1 MTSWNEFR
9 ANEQAKIAIW
19 QIPPGAASSAFGF
32 ASAPAGLTPEQRNN
46 LTAAQ
51 MEGPRLIVP
60 WTNFT
65 IFGDHRGASYSNIVN
80 DVFEGTPLTGG
91 KSAQDGF
98 LFVVY
103 YPSADIIWLR
113 FVHVNDEA
121 TMPVAYTPAL
131 KSRFRFYLNGIPTSA
146 QILAAASRTYDF
158 PPMSFGEEF
167 FLPVPQ
173 SESEYVSK
181 QRELRRAKVMETGVP
196 PTRTWANVHTHPN
209 LRDTIYYKS
218 RTSRLSEGFRGE
230 GNPTWSDS
238 IDPSVPWPAG
248 AQGPALWAGIQA
260 PRARSSREVAQDV
273 ASAGGGRAST
283 TTGGTSPYLY
293 AKPVS
298 VKKVVM
304 PVTFQPAAGGP
315 ETREEM
321 EVYTLNTTAGDYAL
335 LVTSTNAREILR
347 FYTAGPT
354 LVTPTAPADRPRFN
368 VPTYQPFSRD
378 DVEEIELA
386 DLSPPPPVLEEDPND
401 FLPPGGYEEEEEEET
416 SGLTGSLPLILGAGA
431 AAAYFLLNR

>member
-19 QIPPGAASSAFGF
+19 QIPPAYNPPGISAAQA
-32 ASAPAGLTPEQRNN
+32 NN
-46 LTAAQ
+46 LTAAR

-60 WTNFT
+60 WTDFT

-103 YPSADIIWLR
+103 YPSADIVWLR

-146 QILAAASRTYDF
+146 QILAAAAREYDL
-158 PPMSFGEEF
+158 PAMSFGEEF
-167 FLPVPQ
+167 FLPVPR

-181 QRELRRAKVMETGVP
+181 QRTLRNAKVAETGIP
-196 PTRTWANVHTHPN
+196 PTRTWATVHTHPN
-209 LRDTIYYKS
+209 LNDTIYYKS
-218 RTSRLSEGFRGE
+218 RASRRSEGFRGE
-230 GNPTWSDS
+230 GDPTWSAS
-238 IDPSVPWPAG
+238 IDPSAPWPAD
-248 AQGPALWAGIQA
+248 AQGQALWNAIQA
-260 PRARSSREVAQDV
+260 PRTRSAQEVAQDV
-273 ASAGGGRAST
+273 ASVGGGRAST

-293 AKPVS
+293 AKPVVIQKS
-298 VKKVVM
+298 TLNA
-304 PVTFQPAAGGP
+304 TFQSAVGGQ
-315 ETREEM
+315 ETREPM
-321 EVYTLNTTAGDYAL
+321 DVYTLDTSAGDYAL
-335 LVTSTNAREILR
+335 LYTARNASEILR

-354 LVTPTAPADRPRFN
+354 IVTPT
-368 VPTYQPFSRD
+368 PTSPSFPGTFIPTFGLLSGD
-378 DVEEIELA
+378 DDYDIELA
-386 DLSPPPPVLEEDPND
+386 DIPLPPPPMEEDPEY
-401 FLPPGGYEEEEEEET
+401 LPPGGYEEEEET
-416 SGLTGSLPLILGAGA
+416 SSGLTGSLPLILGVGA

>member
-19 QIPPGAASSAFGF
+19 QIPPAYNPPGISAAQA
-32 ASAPAGLTPEQRNN
+32 NN
-46 LTAAQ
+46 LTAAR

-60 WTNFT
+60 WTDFT

-103 YPSADIIWLR
+103 YPSADIVWLR

-146 QILAAASRTYDF
+146 QILAAAAREKEF

-167 FLPVPQ
+167 FIPLPSNESTYTANARYLRQ
-173 SESEYVSK
+173 S
-181 QRELRRAKVMETGVP
+181 KVMETGTP
-196 PTRTWANVHTHPN
+196 PTRSWSNVHTHPDFS
-209 LRDTIYYKS
+209 DTIYYKDRGS
-218 RTSRLSEGFRGE
+218 RSWEAFRGE
-230 GNPTWSDS
+230 GTPTWSPS
-238 IDPSVPWPAG
+238 INPSAPWPAE
-248 AQGPALWAGIQA
+248 AQGRALLEGIK
-260 PRARSSREVAQDV
+260 SR
-273 ASAGGGRAST
+273 GM
-283 TTGGTSPYLY
+283 SPYLY
-293 AKPVS
+293 AKPVVIQKS
-298 VKKVVM
+298 TLNA
-304 PVTFQPAAGGP
+304 TFQSAVGGQ
-315 ETREEM
+315 ETREPM
-321 EVYTLNTTAGDYAL
+321 DVYTLDTSAGDYAL
-335 LVTSTNAREILR
+335 LYTARNASEILR

-354 LVTPTAPADRPRFN
+354 IVTPT
-368 VPTYQPFSRD
+368 PTFTDLGGIFIPTFGLLSGD
-378 DVEEIELA
+378 DDYDIELA
-386 DLSPPPPVLEEDPND
+386 DIPLPPPPMEEDPEY
-401 FLPPGGYEEEEEEET
+401 LPPGGYEEEEEET
-416 SGLTGSLPLILGAGA
+416 SSGLTGSLPLILGVGA